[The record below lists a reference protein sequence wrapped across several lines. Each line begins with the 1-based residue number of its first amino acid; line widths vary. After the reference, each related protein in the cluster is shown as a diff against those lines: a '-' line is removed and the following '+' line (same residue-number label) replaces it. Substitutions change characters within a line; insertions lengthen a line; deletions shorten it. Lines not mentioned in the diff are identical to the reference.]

1 MSVGKLSVPS
11 LASVGLLDGP
21 LVTSERRNWGP
32 LLPLEFQ
39 VLTARAPAED
49 PLPAEVRAATY
60 YGLERGRLEESFVR
74 RAATRRT

>member
-1 MSVGKLSVPS
+1 MKAQPIFLPSV
-11 LASVGLLDGP
+11 ASVGLLDCP
-21 LVTSERRNWGP
+21 LVTSERRNWGT
-32 LLPLEFQ
+32 LLPQEFQ

-49 PLPAEVRAATY
+49 PLPAEVRAVTY